1 MDRMGHLSAG
11 PAGDRLPTP
20 FEDPARY
27 DALFEDLDFDRSFY
41 VAQARA
47 AGGPALEVACGTGRV
62 LIPCLEAG
70 ADVEGLDNE
79 PAMLE
84 RLRAKAAARGL
95 RPRVHLADMRS
106 FSLARRFALAFIPFN
121 GFVHCLTT
129 ADQRACLAA
138 CRAHLEPGGKLVFN
152 TFFPRMTGE
161 RPRDGVPILEHEA
174 PDPASGGTV
183 RIYDTRSHDWVAQVQ
198 HSEMEIQDLDPSG
211 QIVASRCSATD
222 MRWTHPPEMELLLA
236 ASGFARGTIAGSF
249 GGEPPSADSGL
260 LVVTAW
266 RDGA

>member
-1 MDRMGHLSAG
+1 MDRMGGLSAET
-11 PAGDRLPTP
+11 AGAPLPTP
-20 FEDPARY
+20 FEDPVRY

-41 VAQARA
+41 VGLARA
-47 AGGPALEVACGTGRV
+47 AGGPVLEVACGTGRV

-70 ADVEGLDNE
+70 ADIEGLDLE

-84 RLRAKAAARGL
+84 RLRAKAAAKGL
-95 RPRVHLADMRS
+95 RPKVHLADMRR

-129 ADQRACLAA
+129 TDQRACLAA
-138 CRAHLEPGGKLVFN
+138 CRAHLTPGGRLVFN
-152 TFFPRMTGE
+152 TFFPRVAGE
-161 RPRDGVPILEHEA
+161 RPPDGVPILEHEA
-174 PDPASGGTV
+174 PDPATGGTV
-183 RIYDTRSHDWVAQVQ
+183 RIYDIRSHDWVAQVQ
-198 HSEMEIQDLDPSG
+198 HSVMEIQDLDPSG
-211 QIVASRCSATD
+211 TVVASRRSATD

-236 ASGFARGTIAGSF
+236 ASGFARWTIAGGF
-249 GGEPPSADSGL
+249 AGEPVSAGSGL